1 MDSKS
6 VFENFNFKLI
16 KILKIKMSKNYYRTI
31 YSKFWKKVD
40 SAYHS
45 VDRDEFSQKTPE
57 EPDEPNLVDGEA
69 IDYLGHYIG
78 NKREAK
84 SLIKLHEEVIDYYIS
99 QTTDVSALTL
109 KKYGRSI
116 ADFISFDPTINPE
129 QLENFKKY
137 TVQQMKLGGNLRQY
151 TQPIYKFLSILYCE
165 EINNYNVDS
174 TKFLINE
181 NLDSSLSLSPL
192 LLFKLYDILISYN
205 HIQDAV
211 IIHLL
216 YSLTINL
223 KTLCN
228 IRFSDISQ
236 YKSIKF
242 YDFSINDVRDFIL
255 SHDPFND
262 LMFYRHHCILK
273 NKRINEKHNRFYIE
287 EEIEYSL
294 INPKSQSM
302 IFNRFRTK
310 FNGKVEWFNYSPED
324 IFKLSK
330 KMREKYLNFNESIS
344 RSIFEDKCYLIS

>member
-151 TQPIYKFLSILYCE
+151 TQPIYKFFSILYCE
-165 EINNYNVDS
+165 EINNYSVDS
-174 TKFLINE
+174 TKFFIKIYSFIHFILHSI
-181 NLDSSLSLSPL
+181 DSFLMNSSYFIFSFYFLLTCSLEHNFSHYFSFQNALKYILSI
-192 LLFKLYDILISYN
+192 Y
-205 HIQDAV
+205 
-211 IIHLL
+211 LL
-216 YSLTINL
+216 YSPPL
-223 KTLCN
+223 KLFFPK
-228 IRFSDISQ
+228 ILHLSQIS
-236 YKSIKF
+236 
-242 YDFSINDVRDFIL
+242 
-255 SHDPFND
+255 
-262 LMFYRHHCILK
+262 
-273 NKRINEKHNRFYIE
+273 
-287 EEIEYSL
+287 
-294 INPKSQSM
+294 
-302 IFNRFRTK
+302 
-310 FNGKVEWFNYSPED
+310 
-324 IFKLSK
+324 
-330 KMREKYLNFNESIS
+330 
-344 RSIFEDKCYLIS
+344 